1 MFGTIPDFQVLWQA
15 FVDPLSE
22 EEVALFI
29 ILLTLRF
36 PIEAHSYVVIICIG
50 VDAFNFRLLKV
61 KPYHL
66 ANKFDFFCF
75 CIMFKPIVGS

>member
-50 VDAFNFRLLKV
+50 VDAF
-61 KPYHL
+61 
-66 ANKFDFFCF
+66 
-75 CIMFKPIVGS
+75 